1 MSIFHKIVIVM
12 LNAILLVLLWRL
24 CHPTQ
29 PEQLVEI
36 SRSLKEQP
44 VSFISASD
52 YYSRQAMAK
61 DRELADVPAKID
73 MLLGKNDYEG
83 ALSLLDGIERR
94 YPLYE
99 KAAPLRE
106 KVGKARADFIARNTR
121 ETIGHYENGELEKA
135 FQSVAYADAGNPKVS
150 LVLGLMHLSQGKGRE
165 SDFEA
170 GEKAL
175 LYAAQNGVPT
185 AFFELGRLYDPN
197 GKAWRTSA
205 DEAALWYK
213 KAFEAGIHEAGYELA
228 QMLFSAK
235 DFKGTVEWMT
245 KAAEHDVIDAQR
257 TLAWMYKEGRCVDR
271 NLERAIRL
279 YEVAANQNDVK
290 AMLALGEIY
299 YDKDLDVFSYSIAFE
314 WYMKAAEAGNVRGQF
329 MVAFMYE
336 NGLGV
341 ERNLLNAGY
350 WYEQAAKNG
359 SKKASEWVSR
369 NLERIRQEE
378 RQKEKRRDFAKKAVE
393 AWAKDKCKEAIE
405 YAKQADQSDPR
416 VLGILAYAYYYGG
429 FGKGMTRNVQL
440 AIKYARAAADG
451 GDPWG
456 YLVLARYYG
465 GFPESEDGVRS
476 SNEYIKHCLCYEKA
490 AEGGIAEAQCKVAE
504 LCIFGRGF
512 DDGVTTLRS
521 KKKRLF
527 KSSDSSLASDNPYAT
542 SIHDYEKAKYWLE
555 KAYAQ
560 GSVNAAE
567 MLATAYIIGYGE
579 PGQALCGRQGIN
591 CFGSIPKN
599 WPKAMA
605 LIEWIEQRDEIR
617 AQRLRSIFRR
627 Q

>member
-1 MSIFHKIVIVM
+1 M
-12 LNAILLVLLWRL
+12 NAISKFVAILNVVLLVLIWRV

-29 PEQLVEI
+29 SDRLLEI
-36 SRSLKEQP
+36 SEILKIQR
-44 VSFISASD
+44 VSFIAASD
-52 YYSRQAMAK
+52 YYSRKAMAN
-61 DRELADVPAKID
+61 DSELAAMDRAID
-73 MLLGKNDYEG
+73 TLIEQNDFEQ
-83 ALSLLDGIERR
+83 AFSLIRRMASR
-94 YPLYE
+94 YPLYTS
-99 KAAPLRE
+99 AATLRE
-106 KVGKARADFIARNTR
+106 KVEKAKANFIAKKTK
-121 ETIGHYENGELEKA
+121 EAIEHYDNDKLDKA
-135 FQSVAYADAGNPKVS
+135 FDAVEYADASNPRVS
-150 LVLGLMHLSQGKGRE
+150 FILGMKHLRHGKAE
-165 SDFEA
+165 QSDFEA

-175 LYAAQNGVPT
+175 LYAAQNGVKE
-185 AFFELGRLYDPN
+185 AFFELGRLYAPN

-205 DEAALWYK
+205 DEAAIWYK

-228 QMLFSAK
+228 QMLFGVK

-271 NLERAIRL
+271 NLENAIRL

-290 AMLALGEIY
+290 AMLALGDIY
-299 YDKDLDVFSYSIAFE
+299 YDNFLDVFSYSIAFE
-314 WYMKAAEAGNVRGQF
+314 WYMKAAEAGNVRGQL

-336 NGLGV
+336 NELGI
-341 ERNLLNAGY
+341 ERNLVNAGY
-350 WYEQAAKNG
+350 WYMQAAQNG
-359 SKKASEWVSR
+359 SKKAGEWVSR
-369 NLERIRQEE
+369 NLERIKHEE
-378 RQKEKRRDFAKKAVE
+378 KQKEKRRDFAKKAVE

-405 YAKQADQSDPR
+405 YAKQADQSDPH

-429 FGKGMTRNVQL
+429 FGTGVKKNVQL
-440 AIKYARAAADG
+440 AIKYAHAAADD

-465 GFPESEDGVRS
+465 GFPESEDGMKS

-490 AEGGIAEAQCKVAE
+490 AQGGIVEAQCKVAE

-579 PGQALCGRQGIN
+579 PGQAGCGRQGIN
-591 CFGSIPKN
+591 CFGSISKN

-617 AQRLRSIFRR
+617 AQRLRSFFRR